1 MLIEVISDVVCPW
14 CFIGKRR
21 LERALAA
28 HPETGVEVV
37 WRTFQLNPDMPPEGM
52 DRKRYLAVK
61 FGSAK
66 RAESIYEHIAETGA
80 SDGIAFDFD
89 AIGRT
94 PNTID
99 AHRLIRFAAETGET
113 GRQNQVVELL
123 FRRYF
128 VEGGDIGEVDSLVE
142 GAAQAGLDAAAVR
155 AYLESDRDI
164 EAMRAEDAHARRL
177 GVTGVPCFIADG
189 RYAISG
195 AQAPEVF
202 LRVLETAEQAA
213 AAVAAD

>member
-28 HPETGVEVV
+28 RPETGVEVV

-66 RAESIYEHIAETGA
+66 RAASVYKQISETGA
-80 SDGIAFDFD
+80 GDGIAFDFD
-89 AIGRT
+89 AIRRT

-99 AHRLIRFAAETGET
+99 AHRLIRFAAESDKA
-113 GRQNQVVELL
+113 GRQDQVVEQL

-128 VEGGDIGEVDSLVE
+128 LEGGDIGEVDSLVE
-142 GAAQAGLDAAAVR
+142 VAAQAGLDDDAVR
-155 AYLESDRDI
+155 AHLGSDRDI
-164 EAMRAEDAHARRL
+164 EAVRTEVLLHEPGNRA
-177 GVTGVPCFIADG
+177 F
-189 RYAISG
+189 
-195 AQAPEVF
+195 
-202 LRVLETAEQAA
+202 
-213 AAVAAD
+213 